1 MTKRPREDDNDDGG
15 KGPKV
20 PLQSSQPFWCEW
32 PGNPKDSPHP
42 CDLVSIGSHPA
53 WEPIEKYPKNFA
65 LCHCDGICEVWQL
78 RQISVSECAQC
89 GNETAVWLQPEHCGW
104 DGVPHSHQD
113 NQQNSSKLWCS
124 QFHRAVRVY
133 FTNFLTCWKG
143 DLGEVG
149 LDIRRLERSYS

>member
-1 MTKRPREDDNDDGG
+1 MARGPRC
-15 KGPKV
+15 
-20 PLQSSQPFWCEW
+20 PLQSSRPFWCEW